1 MDKSNLDS
9 PHLGSKNI
17 FEGFYELIEEHRFN
31 AEKDFELGNFYDH
44 LSAFDLAYQEY
55 NFRNNELS
63 NKIVTK
69 YLTDSLYSFFVLF
82 KFKGFSD
89 RPVFYAF
96 KKFIQFYSLLLEKS
110 DNVQSDFFFEKNI
123 SKNFPTLF
131 EGDYINF
138 LSKNDFNFNLLGT
151 SNFDEYEYIISKA
164 EYRIA
169 LDFGIPNPIS
179 VYLKDMEE
187 ETEEPEDFV
196 KKEFYLFVTEF
207 KIIEYHW
214 DSENEKFIE
223 IDFSYEMTLD
233 IRIDTNDNDAQLQT
247 EILFKILSSLSNI
260 NNVKLEFEHI
270 LKGSLIV
277 RVRAYIKDL
286 VAKEETKAVLETTKE
301 ALIKTATAGQVS
313 HVETKK
319 TSAETDKIKIEQ
331 KKIEKELE
339 SLPTNL
345 ESKISN
351 ALELEKKA
359 LENENLRI
367 RNAKE
372 KIEIIEKLSSL
383 ATAGILE
390 ADDLKID
397 INEILYILKSGDSI
411 ETTDTDIDKIT

>member
-1 MDKSNLDS
+1 MEKSNLDS
-9 PHLGSKNI
+9 PDLGSKNI

-31 AEKDFELGNFYDH
+31 AEKEFELGDFYDH
-44 LSAFDLAYQEY
+44 LSTFDLAYQEY
-55 NFRNNELS
+55 NFRNNEIS

-69 YLTDSLYSFFVLF
+69 YLSDSLYSFFVIF

-96 KKFIQFYSLLLEKS
+96 KKFIQFYSLLLERS
-110 DNVQSDFFFEKNI
+110 DNVQSEFFFKKNI
-123 SKNFPTLF
+123 SKNFPTLY

-138 LSKNDFNFNLLGT
+138 LSKEELNFNLLGT
-151 SNFDEYEYIISKA
+151 SNFDQYALTISKA
-164 EYRIA
+164 EYGISF
-169 LDFGIPNPIS
+169 DFGVPNPRMS
-179 VYLKDMEE
+179 FLDDLD
-187 ETEEPEDFV
+187 ETQELDGFI
-196 KKEFYLFVTEF
+196 KKEFFLYVNEF
-207 KIIEYHW
+207 KIIEFHW
-214 DSENEKFIE
+214 DNDKEEFIE

-233 IRIDTNDNDAQLQT
+233 IRIDTKDNDAQVLT
-247 EILFKILSSLSNI
+247 SILFKILSSISSI
-260 NNVKLEFEHI
+260 DNVKLEFEHI

-313 HVETKK
+313 HAETKK
-319 TSAETDKIKIEQ
+319 TNAETGKIKAEQ

-339 SLPTNL
+339 SLPTDL
-345 ESKISN
+345 ESKIAN

-367 RNAKE
+367 KNAKE
-372 KIEIIEKLSSL
+372 KIEIIEKLSAL
-383 ATAGILE
+383 ATSGILE

-411 ETTDTDIDKIT
+411 EATDTDIDKIT